1 MFAKAAQFVAE
12 ASPPPSSTYQRAP
25 LPPDRKDMQES
36 GSSDDDMP
44 GPALPDERTVG
55 GARNR
60 GAKSGPAIPN
70 IQDLELRRG
79 KIHLHWVLWT
89 GGG

>member
-12 ASPPPSSTYQRAP
+12 ASPPPSSTHQRAP

-36 GSSDDDMP
+36 GSSDDDDMP
-44 GPALPDERTVG
+44 GPALPGAHTQG
-55 GARNR
+55 GGRNK

-70 IQDLELRRG
+70 IQDLELQRG
-79 KIHLHWVLWT
+79 
-89 GGG
+89 